1 MTNDGGHGMQSM
13 KKNILIIDDDIELC
27 HLLKKCV
34 EKESLTA
41 DLAHTGTDGLD
52 LIAQGSYQLIILDVM
67 LPELDGFQVLK
78 KTRGF
83 SSVPVLM
90 LTAKTTSTDKVN
102 GLRSGADDYLT
113 KPFDVEEFIARV
125 LSLIRRYT
133 TLNNNASEKP
143 HLLSFQKLTIDL
155 DTRIVHIGDGQ
166 VELHAKEFEILCYLA
181 KNQGR
186 ILTKQQIYEEIWH
199 EPYAYDDNNIMGYIS
214 KLRKQIE
221 PDPNNPTYIQT
232 VKGVGYRFSRE
243 V

>member
-1 MTNDGGHGMQSM
+1 MQN
-13 KKNILIIDDDIELC
+13 NILIIDDDIGLC
-27 HLLKKCV
+27 QLLKKCV

-41 DLAHTGTDGLD
+41 DLVNTGTDGLHQ
-52 LIAQGSYQLIILDVM
+52 LEQNNYQLIVLDVM
-67 LPELDGFQVLK
+67 LPGMDGFQVLQK
-78 KTRGF
+78 IRER

-90 LTAKTTSTDKVN
+90 LTAKAANTDKIN

-133 TLNNNASEKP
+133 TLNNSLEP
-143 HLLSFQKLTIDL
+143 QRLSFHKLTIDE
-155 DTRIVHIGDGQ
+155 DTRIVHIENGQ
-166 VELHAKEFEILCYLA
+166 VELHPKEFDILRYLA

-186 ILTKQQIYEEIWH
+186 ILTKQQIYEEVWQ
-199 EPYAYDDNNIMGYIS
+199 ESYAYDDNNIMGYIS

-221 PDPNNPTYIQT
+221 PDPNAPTYIQT